1 MNRGE
6 FLDGLQ
12 DALSG
17 EVPPAAVQENL
28 RYYDNYIRTEV
39 QDGRDETAV
48 LEELGSPRLI
58 ARTII
63 EATPGAGDGN
73 HEPYRS
79 YDSYQSQESQSQSR
93 GGYENPRRRSNIH
106 YYDLSKWYWKL
117 LGIILLVAVFVLVI
131 TVVTGLLSLVI
142 PLLPVIGIVL
152 LIMWVVRSFG
162 SRW

>member
-6 FLDGLQ
+6 FLQGLQ

-39 QDGRDETAV
+39 QNGRAESEV

-63 EATPGAGDGN
+63 ETTPNAGEGN
-73 HEPYRS
+73 YEPYRS
-79 YDSYQSQESQSQSR
+79 YDYYQSQEPQQQSQK
-93 GGYENPRRRSNIH
+93 SNIH
-106 YYDLSKWYWKL
+106 YYNLNKWYWKL
-117 LGIILLVAVFVLVI
+117 LGAMLFVAVILIVI

-142 PLLPVIGIVL
+142 PLLPVIGMII
-152 LIMWVVRSFG
+152 LIMWFVRG
-162 SRW
+162 LGPRR

>member
-6 FLDGLQ
+6 FLRGLQ
-12 DALSG
+12 EALSG
-17 EVPPAAVQENL
+17 EVPPAVVQENL
-28 RYYDNYIRTEV
+28 RYYDNYIRTEE
-39 QDGRDETAV
+39 QKGRDESAV

-79 YDSYQSQESQSQSR
+79 YDYYQSQESQRQSR
-93 GGYENPRRRSNIH
+93 DGYENPQREPNIH
-106 YYDLSKWYWKL
+106 YYNLNKWYWKL

-142 PLLPVIGIVL
+142 PLLPVIGMVL
-152 LIMWVVRSFG
+152 LIMWVVRSFD